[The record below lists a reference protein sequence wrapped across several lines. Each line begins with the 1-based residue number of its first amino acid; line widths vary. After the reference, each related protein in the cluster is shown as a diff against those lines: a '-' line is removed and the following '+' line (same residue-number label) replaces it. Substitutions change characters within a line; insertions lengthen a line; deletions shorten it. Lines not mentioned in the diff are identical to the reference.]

1 MSRQLLVAP
10 RSARP
15 ARTRSREPMCSA
27 IVPRSPANAP
37 RRVAGVALFLGSWT
51 AAVDPELL
59 ARHAVRAIVD
69 SSWGT
74 SSAPASSP
82 PQPRLAH
89 SRTSSALVGGVEHRP
104 APPRA
109 MSAADAGAQGHGFG
123 GSNGG
128 GEVPIGRFKVA
139 LAGSAALRP
148 RLDGAVRFIRER
160 LARGENVLVHCQQ
173 ELCERALNVRR
184 GAPARPRA
192 PPLRQAERRL
202 RAHPVRLEVIPL
214 RRRRQ
219 LLSMAQQGFIG
230 ATRQSPRSTR
240 PPARKADGDAHACAE
255 ARRDTAVLV
264 NRILGGRV

>member
-27 IVPRSPANAP
+27 IVPRSPANEP

-74 SSAPASSP
+74 SSAPAPAPASSP

-89 SRTSSALVGGVEHRP
+89 SRTSSALVGARITARRP

-109 MSAADAGAQGHGFG
+109 MSAADAGAQGGHGFG
-123 GSNGG
+123 GGNGG
-128 GEVPIGRFKVA
+128 GEAPIEHFKVA
-139 LAGSAALRP
+139 LADSAAPDALRP

-173 ELCERALNVRR
+173 LVLA
-184 GAPARPRA
+184 
-192 PPLRQAERRL
+192 
-202 RAHPVRLEVIPL
+202 
-214 RRRRQ
+214 RRRCV
-219 LLSMAQQGFIG
+219 MPNAGFERTLCG
-230 ATRQSPRSTR
+230 W
-240 PPARKADGDAHACAE
+240 K
-255 ARRDTAVLV
+255 
-264 NRILGGRV
+264 